1 MTVNHLTVRKYR
13 LPVIAVL
20 LAACAGSVDVFAFF
34 GVGNAFAGIVTGNL
48 VTASYGIASGD
59 AALIRPTVTA
69 VAGCILGELAWA
81 RLLRRPGT
89 ALPLLIAELTL
100 LVLVLIA
107 WLAAGSHPGG
117 ALQLIMLGFVS
128 VALGGQSIWA
138 LRVHQTTTYFTGM
151 LTTAINKASAG
162 STADLRVSV
171 RQLCA
176 FVTGAIVSAVVL
188 REVRP
193 VTPAVPLLLLAA
205 AVVVETV
212 TPPRD
217 M

>member
-13 LPVIAVL
+13 LPVIAAL

-48 VTASYGIASGD
+48 VMASYGIASGD

-100 LVLVLIA
+100 LVLVLIRG
-107 WLAAGSHPGG
+107 WPLVRIPAAPSSSSCWDSYRWP
-117 ALQLIMLGFVS
+117 
-128 VALGGQSIWA
+128 WA
-138 LRVHQTTTYFTGM
+138 ARVYGLYART
-151 LTTAINKASAG
+151 
-162 STADLRVSV
+162 
-171 RQLCA
+171 RQLPTSPEC
-176 FVTGAIVSAVVL
+176 
-188 REVRP
+188 
-193 VTPAVPLLLLAA
+193 
-205 AVVVETV
+205 
-212 TPPRD
+212 
-217 M
+217 